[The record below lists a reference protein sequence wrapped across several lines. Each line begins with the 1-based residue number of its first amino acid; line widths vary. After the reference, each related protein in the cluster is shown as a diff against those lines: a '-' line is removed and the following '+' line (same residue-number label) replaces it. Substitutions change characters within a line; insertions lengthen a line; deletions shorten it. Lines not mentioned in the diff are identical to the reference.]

1 MFNVPKKRCKEDHDF
16 GCLLNFYWLWHSHCN
31 VPKPRCKEHHG
42 FGCLL
47 NFYWLWHSVKH
58 FADLLVYMCL
68 LAGWPLD
75 FGLRV

>member
-1 MFNVPKKRCKEDHDF
+1 MDGGGVGNPRPQTPKSLRE
-16 GCLLNFYWLWHSHCN
+16 NQCN

-42 FGCLL
+42 FWCLL

-58 FADLLVYMCL
+58 FVDLLVYMYL